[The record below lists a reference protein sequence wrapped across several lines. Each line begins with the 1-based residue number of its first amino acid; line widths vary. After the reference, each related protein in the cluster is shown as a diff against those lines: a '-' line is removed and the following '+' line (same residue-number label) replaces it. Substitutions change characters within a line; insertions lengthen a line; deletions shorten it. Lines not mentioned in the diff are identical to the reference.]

1 MLISALAFALMA
13 ALVKE
18 AGQLGIPL
26 LQIIFVR
33 ALISVALSLID
44 IGRAGVHPLGHR
56 RVLLLARG
64 LSGFLAL
71 TGVFY
76 ALIHLS
82 MAQATVL
89 QYLHPVFTAVLAFL
103 FLAERPTTATLV
115 CIALS
120 LLGLACIVSPY
131 WMAGDA
137 TRAPLWPVIA
147 GLGGAFGSGVAYTLV
162 RKLVTTEHPSVIVLY
177 FPLVCAPGTLLLGGA
192 DFVWPTTAGWWVLL
206 GVGCFTQLGQ
216 LALTKA
222 MQLDAASRVT
232 SLSYVQIIFAA
243 ILGWLVFA
251 EIPVASTQIG
261 AGLILFGAAV
271 SMRGVDAD
279 QRSSKTLRNECT
291 HDRSFKAGWRD
302 V

>member
-1 MLISALAFALMA
+1 MTATRYMLISALGFALMS

-26 LQIIFVR
+26 LQIIFMR
-33 ALISVALSLID
+33 AMISVVLSLAD
-44 IGRAGVHPLGHR
+44 IHRAGVHPLGHR
-56 RVLLLARG
+56 RVLLFGRG

-76 ALIHLS
+76 ALLHLS
-82 MAQATVL
+82 MAQATLL
-89 QYLHPVFTAVLAFL
+89 QYLHPVFTAVLAFV
-103 FLAERPTTATLV
+103 FLAERPTAATLA

-131 WMAGDA
+131 WVASDA
-137 TRAPLWPVIA
+137 IPAPLWPVIA

-192 DFVWPTTAGWWVLL
+192 DFVWPTAAGWWVLL

-216 LALTKA
+216 MALTKA

-243 ILGWLVFA
+243 ILGWLAFG
-251 EIPVASTQIG
+251 EIPTQATLLG
-261 AGLILFGAAV
+261 GGLILLGAMV
-271 SMRGVDAD
+271 SAWL
-279 QRSSKTLRNECT
+279 QPRSAPVS
-291 HDRSFKAGWRD
+291 
-302 V
+302 

>member
-1 MLISALAFALMA
+1 MTGPRYMLISALSFALMA

-26 LQIIFVR
+26 LQIIFIR
-33 ALISVALSLID
+33 AVISVVLSLAD
-44 IGRAGVHPLGHR
+44 IRRARVHPLGHR
-56 RVLLLARG
+56 RALLLGRG
-64 LSGFLAL
+64 VSGFLAL

-103 FLAERPTTATLV
+103 FLAERPTTATLA

-120 LLGLACIVSPY
+120 LLGLMCIVSPY
-131 WMAGDA
+131 WSAPVDA
-137 TRAPLWPVIA
+137 DIPFWPVVA
-147 GLGGAFGSGVAYTLV
+147 GLGGALGSGIAYTLV
-162 RKLVTTEHPSVIVLY
+162 RKLVATEHPSVIVLY
-177 FPLVCAPGTLLLGGA
+177 FPLVCLPGTLLLGGA
-192 DFVWPTTAGWWVLL
+192 DFIWPTAAGWWVLL
-206 GVGCFTQLGQ
+206 GVGCFTQFGQ

-243 ILGWLVFA
+243 VLGWLAFG
-251 EIPVASTQIG
+251 EIPSQPTLWG
-261 AGLILFGAAV
+261 GGLILLGAVV
-271 SMRGVDAD
+271 SAWL
-279 QRSSKTLRNECT
+279 QPRSTR
-291 HDRSFKAGWRD
+291 AI
-302 V
+302 

>member
-1 MLISALAFALMA
+1 MRNLT
-13 ALVKE
+13 
-18 AGQLGIPL
+18 
-26 LQIIFVR
+26 
-33 ALISVALSLID
+33 LSLID

-56 RVLLLARG
+56 RVLLFARG

-89 QYLHPVFTAVLAFL
+89 QYLHPVFTALLALL
-103 FLAERPTTATLV
+103 FFAERPTAATLA

-120 LLGLACIVSPY
+120 LLGLTCIVSPY
-131 WMAGDA
+131 WVAGDA
-137 TRAPLWPVIA
+137 TSAPLWPVIA
-147 GLGGAFGSGVAYTLV
+147 GLGGAFGSDVAYTLV

-177 FPLVCAPGTLLLGGA
+177 FPLVCVPGTLLLGSA
-192 DFVWPTTAGWWVLL
+192 DFVSPTAAGWWVLL

-222 MQLDAASRVT
+222 MQRDAASRVT

-243 ILGWLVFA
+243 ILGWLAFG
-251 EIPVASTQIG
+251 EIPTPATLLG
-261 AGLILFGAAV
+261 GGLILMGAMV
-271 SMRGVDAD
+271 SAWL
-279 QRSSKTLRNECT
+279 QPRSALAS
-291 HDRSFKAGWRD
+291 
-302 V
+302 

>member
-44 IGRAGVHPLGHR
+44 IGRAGVHPLGYR
-56 RVLLLARG
+56 RALLFARW

-89 QYLHPVFTAVLAFL
+89 QYLHPVFTALLAFL
-103 FLAERPTTATLV
+103 FLAERPTTATLA

-131 WMAGDA
+131 WVASDA
-137 TRAPLWPVIA
+137 TTAPLWPVIA

-192 DFVWPTTAGWWVLL
+192 DFVWPTAAGWWVLL

-243 ILGWLVFA
+243 ILGWLAFG
-251 EIPVASTQIG
+251 EIPTQATLLG
-261 AGLILFGAAV
+261 GGLILLGAIV
-271 SMRGVDAD
+271 SAWL
-279 QRSSKTLRNECT
+279 QPRSALAS
-291 HDRSFKAGWRD
+291 
-302 V
+302 

>member
-1 MLISALAFALMA
+1 MVVSALAFALMA

-33 ALISVALSLID
+33 ALVSVVLSLID
-44 IGRAGVHPLGHR
+44 IRRARVHPLGHR
-56 RVLLLARG
+56 RDLLFARG
-64 LSGFLAL
+64 LCGFLAL
-71 TGVFY
+71 IGVFY

-89 QYLHPVFTAVLAFL
+89 QYLHPVFTALLAFL
-103 FLAERPTTATLV
+103 FLTERPTTATLT

-120 LLGLACIVSPY
+120 LLGLACIVAPY
-131 WMAGDA
+131 WMAGA
-137 TRAPLWPVIA
+137 TTQAPLWPVLA
-147 GLGGAFGSGVAYTLV
+147 ALGGAFGSGVAYTLV

-177 FPLVCAPGTLLLGGA
+177 FPLVCAPGALVLGGA
-192 DFVWPTTAGWWVLL
+192 DFIWPDTNGWWVLL

-222 MQLDAASRVT
+222 MQRDAASRVT

-243 ILGWLVFA
+243 VIGWLAFG
-251 EIPVASTQIG
+251 EMPNQTTLLG
-261 AGLILFGAAV
+261 GGLILLGAIV
-271 SMRGVDAD
+271 SAWMQPRPGQA
-279 QRSSKTLRNECT
+279 S
-291 HDRSFKAGWRD
+291 
-302 V
+302 

>member
-33 ALISVALSLID
+33 ALVSVVLSLID
-44 IGRAGVHPLGHR
+44 IGRSRVHPLGNR
-56 RVLLLARG
+56 KALLFARG
-64 LSGFLAL
+64 FSGFLAL

-76 ALIHLS
+76 ALFHLS

-89 QYLHPVFTAVLAFL
+89 QYLHPVFTALLAFL
-103 FLAERPTTATLV
+103 FLAERPTTATLA

-120 LLGLACIVSPY
+120 LLGLVCMVVPY
-131 WMAGDA
+131 WTASD
-137 TRAPLWPVIA
+137 TTTAPLWPVIA

-162 RKLVTTEHPSVIVLY
+162 RKLVITEHPSVIVLY
-177 FPLVCAPGTLLLGGA
+177 FPMICVPGALLLGGA
-192 DFVWPTTAGWWVLL
+192 DFVWPTAAGWWVLL

-243 ILGWLVFA
+243 ILGWLAFG
-251 EIPVASTQIG
+251 EISTRATLLG
-261 AGLILFGAAV
+261 GGLILLGAIV
-271 SMRGVDAD
+271 SAWM
-279 QRSSKTLRNECT
+279 QPRSVRAS
-291 HDRSFKAGWRD
+291 
-302 V
+302 

>member
-33 ALISVALSLID
+33 ALVSVVLSLID
-44 IGRAGVHPLGHR
+44 IGRARVHPLGNR
-56 RVLLLARG
+56 KALLFARG

-76 ALIHLS
+76 ALFHLS

-89 QYLHPVFTAVLAFL
+89 QYLHPVFTALLAFL
-103 FLAERPTTATLV
+103 FLAERPTTATLA

-120 LLGLACIVSPY
+120 LLGLACMVMPY
-131 WMAGDA
+131 WTASDA
-137 TRAPLWPVIA
+137 TPALLWPVIA

-162 RKLVTTEHPSVIVLY
+162 RKLVMTEHPSVIVLY
-177 FPLVCAPGTLLLGGA
+177 FPLICVPGTLLLGGE
-192 DFVWPTTAGWWVLL
+192 DFIWPTVAGWSVLL

-216 LALTKA
+216 LTLTKA

-232 SLSYVQIIFAA
+232 SLSYVQIIFAS
-243 ILGWLVFA
+243 ILGWLAFG
-251 EIPVASTQIG
+251 EIPTQATLLG
-261 AGLILFGAAV
+261 GGLILMGAIV
-271 SMRGVDAD
+271 SAWL
-279 QRSSKTLRNECT
+279 QPRSVQVS
-291 HDRSFKAGWRD
+291 
-302 V
+302 

>member
-1 MLISALAFALMA
+1 MTGPRYMMISALSFALMA

-33 ALISVALSLID
+33 AVISVVLSLAD
-44 IGRAGVHPLGHR
+44 IRRAGVHPLGQR
-56 RVLLLARG
+56 RVLLLGRG
-64 LSGFLAL
+64 VSGFLAL

-103 FLAERPTTATLV
+103 FLAERPTTATLF
-115 CIALS
+115 CIVLS

-131 WMAGDA
+131 WSGADDAGGA
-137 TRAPLWPVIA
+137 LWPVLA

-162 RKLVTTEHPSVIVLY
+162 RKLVATEHPSVIVLY
-177 FPLVCAPGTLLLGGA
+177 FPLVCLPGTLLLGGD
-192 DFVWPTTAGWWVLL
+192 DFIWPTVTGWWVLL
-206 GVGCFTQLGQ
+206 GVGCFTQFGQ

-222 MQLDAASRVT
+222 MQLDAASKVT

-243 ILGWLVFA
+243 VLGWLFFG
-251 EIPVASTQIG
+251 EIPTQTTLLG
-261 AGLILFGAAV
+261 GGLILMGAVISAW
-271 SMRGVDAD
+271 MQPRPTQLA
-279 QRSSKTLRNECT
+279 
-291 HDRSFKAGWRD
+291 
-302 V
+302 

>member
-26 LQIIFVR
+26 LQIIFLR

-44 IGRAGVHPLGHR
+44 IARAGVHPLGHR
-56 RVLLLARG
+56 RVLLFARG

-76 ALIHLS
+76 ALIHLT

-89 QYLHPVFTAVLAFL
+89 QYLHPVFTALLAFL
-103 FLAERPTTATLV
+103 FLAERPTTATLA

-120 LLGLACIVSPY
+120 LLGLTCIVSPY
-131 WMAGDA
+131 WVASDA
-137 TRAPLWPVIA
+137 TPAPLWPIIA

-177 FPLVCAPGTLLLGGA
+177 FPLVCVPGTLLLGSA
-192 DFVWPTTAGWWVLL
+192 DFVWPTAAGWWVLL

-222 MQLDAASRVT
+222 MQRDAASRVT

-243 ILGWLVFA
+243 ILGWLAFG
-251 EIPVASTQIG
+251 EIPTQATLVG
-261 AGLILFGAAV
+261 GGLILLGAIV
-271 SMRGVDAD
+271 SAWM
-279 QRSSKTLRNECT
+279 QPRSVQAS
-291 HDRSFKAGWRD
+291 
-302 V
+302 

>member
-33 ALISVALSLID
+33 ALVSIVLSLID
-44 IGRAGVHPLGHR
+44 IGRSRVHPLGNR
-56 RVLLLARG
+56 KALLFARG
-64 LSGFLAL
+64 FSGFLAL

-76 ALIHLS
+76 ALFHLS

-89 QYLHPVFTAVLAFL
+89 QYLHPVFTALLAFL
-103 FLAERPTTATLV
+103 FLAERPTTATLA

-120 LLGLACIVSPY
+120 LLGLACMVAPY
-131 WMAGDA
+131 WTASD
-137 TRAPLWPVIA
+137 TTTAPLWPVIA

-162 RKLVTTEHPSVIVLY
+162 RKLVITEHPSVIVLY
-177 FPLVCAPGTLLLGGA
+177 FPLICVPGVLMLGGA

-243 ILGWLVFA
+243 ILGWLAFG
-251 EIPVASTQIG
+251 EIPTRATLLG
-261 AGLILFGAAV
+261 GGLILLGAIV
-271 SMRGVDAD
+271 SAWM
-279 QRSSKTLRNECT
+279 QPRSVRAS
-291 HDRSFKAGWRD
+291 
-302 V
+302 

>member
-44 IGRAGVHPLGHR
+44 IARAGVHPLGHR
-56 RVLLLARG
+56 RVLLFARG

-76 ALIHLS
+76 ALIHLT

-89 QYLHPVFTAVLAFL
+89 QYLHPVFTALLAFL
-103 FLAERPTTATLV
+103 FLAERPTTATLA

-120 LLGLACIVSPY
+120 LLGLTCIVSPY
-131 WMAGDA
+131 WVASDA
-137 TRAPLWPVIA
+137 TPAPLFPIIA

-177 FPLVCAPGTLLLGGA
+177 FPLVCVPGTLLLGSA
-192 DFVWPTTAGWWVLL
+192 DFVWPTAAGWWVLL

-222 MQLDAASRVT
+222 MQRDAASRVT

-243 ILGWLVFA
+243 ILGWLAFG
-251 EIPVASTQIG
+251 EIPTQATLVG
-261 AGLILFGAAV
+261 GGLILLGAIV
-271 SMRGVDAD
+271 SAWM
-279 QRSSKTLRNECT
+279 QPRSVQAS
-291 HDRSFKAGWRD
+291 
-302 V
+302 